1 VYSIC
6 CTVSPAIRFGKIED
20 WKAAIADLEKKQ
32 RSGNQP

>member
-20 WKAAIADLEKKQ
+20 WKAAIADLENRQGFK
-32 RSGNQP
+32 SQP